1 MSMAQGV
8 FFKEAIKLVD
18 IYSALFA
25 NLTSASCSPAVL
37 VHCEC

>member
-25 NLTSASCSPAVL
+25 NLTVQVVL
-37 VHCEC
+37 QPC